1 MRNLKDLTQ
10 DECIEIAKI
19 INPNVNWKFVVSE
32 YTWDGF
38 DLVDAES
45 ENLRYNNNIV
55 QIDYS
60 GKPYQTGHNIF
71 REYDER
77 LCGVHIPDSI
87 VNKVILYLQSINVEI

>member
-38 DLVDAES
+38 DLVDAE
-45 ENLRYNNNIV
+45 
-55 QIDYS
+55 
-60 GKPYQTGHNIF
+60 
-71 REYDER
+71 
-77 LCGVHIPDSI
+77 
-87 VNKVILYLQSINVEI
+87 